1 MIDPKTSRQMK
12 ILMIAHAFP
21 PTFGGVESHLWDIS
35 MRLAERGHSIY
46 CLVGGERHS
55 REGLGNVTVVRYPAL
70 TVQSLLTRRER
81 WDPIAMSE
89 ELLNELAGIVTE
101 SVAEFSPS
109 HIHMHNGHHF
119 APELALSLFT
129 HVRHIPL
136 INTVHDKVGKHLFEQ
151 VMNYAWDH
159 ILYTSHYLRKSMPT
173 RNAASVLWLGID
185 LTKFSPRGP
194 TDVRFASLERP
205 IIFHPA
211 RLLRWKGVEVGLRA
225 FLEVRQRLGRGTLVL
240 CASENIVDD
249 QAEVQALRKELVA
262 LAREAQAEDSVR
274 FLTFDRSKIASAY
287 RASDIVWYPTIDDEP
302 FGLVPLEAMACAIPL
317 VVSKSGGMVE
327 TVVDDVTGLIVEKND
342 HHALADAALRLLT
355 DEALR
360 AHIVQQ
366 GPAHVHPFDADAYV
380 DKLEE
385 FYRGLQQDDRF
396 SRAFANGRP
405 ERIRAIK
412 K

>member
-1 MIDPKTSRQMK
+1 MK

-35 MRLAERGHSIY
+35 MRLARRGHSVY

-55 REGLGNVTVVRYPAL
+55 REDLGNVTVVRYPAL
-70 TVQSLLTRRER
+70 TVQSLLARRER
-81 WDPIAMSE
+81 WDPTAMSDN
-89 ELLNELAGIVTE
+89 LLKELAGIVSE
-101 SVAEFSPS
+101 SVAE
-109 HIHMHNGHHF
+109 
-119 APELALSLFT
+119 PELALSLFT
-129 HVRHIPL
+129 HVRHMPL

-194 TDVRFASLERP
+194 TDARFASLERP

-287 RASDIVWYPTIDDEP
+287 RASDLVWYPTIDDEP
-302 FGLVPLEAMACAIPL
+302 FGLVPLEAMACGIPL
-317 VVSKSGGMVE
+317 VVSRSGGMVE
-327 TVVDDVTGLIVEKND
+327 TVIDEVTGLIVEKND

-385 FYRGLQQDDRF
+385 LYRGLQQDDRF